1 MNALFALVIVTAS
14 GPQMGPGQFD
24 TYAECQVV
32 ANKLAMDDIPAYC
45 IKSQPVDIEKEMSKM
60 VNMLKTFQKEMDKQ

>member
-1 MNALFALVIVTAS
+1 
-14 GPQMGPGQFD
+14 MGPGQFD